1 MVKIGVKR
9 LRERY
14 LMLHRTLG
22 ENTSSAFTAG
32 AGFFTLASAF
42 AFSMF

>member
-22 ENTSSAFTAG
+22 VTSSDFTAG